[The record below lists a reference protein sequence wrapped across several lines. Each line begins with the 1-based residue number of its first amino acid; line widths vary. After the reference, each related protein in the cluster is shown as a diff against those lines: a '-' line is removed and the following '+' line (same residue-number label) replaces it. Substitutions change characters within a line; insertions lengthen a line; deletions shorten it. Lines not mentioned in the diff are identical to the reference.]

1 MTTTD
6 TLGLKK
12 PAGND
17 YYNIEDANYNSDKI
31 DAYAESVNGSITQ
44 MTERTTQ
51 LSNGKA
57 DGAGITIYY
66 SNQDNLM
73 HISYDDGEE

>member
-6 TLGLKK
+6 VLGLKK
-12 PAGND
+12 PDGND
-17 YYNIEDANYNSDKI
+17 YYDIADANYNADKL
-31 DAYAESVNGSITQ
+31 DDYAESVNGSITQ

-57 DGAGITIYY
+57 DGAGITLYY